1 ELDATDPAKPY
12 TVGPGSFVAELLT
25 AAGGENIFADA
36 TSAYPQVSLEQI
48 VAKGPAVILLAD
60 SLWGV
65 TPEAVA
71 ARTGWEGI
79 PAVKDGNVYPIDDN
93 LVSRPGPRIVDGL
106 RAVIAVLHP
115 AGR

>member
-1 ELDATDPAKPY
+1 
-12 TVGPGSFVAELLT
+12 
-25 AAGGENIFADA
+25 
-36 TSAYPQVSLEQI
+36 
-48 VAKGPAVILLAD
+48 
-60 SLWGV
+60 V